1 MKDFETLFLINYG
14 LYVVSSVSK
23 VSNKINGF
31 VANAFTQVNS
41 DPPTFALVVNKN
53 NLTHSFIEESGLF
66 SLSIL
71 SINTPLNFIGLF
83 GFKSGREIDKF
94 QNINYITAEIG
105 VPVVIDN
112 AVGYLVSQVIKT
124 IDMGSHTI
132 FIGDLKESVT
142 LTNEEPMTYLY
153 YRKVKK
159 GTTSK
164 NAPTYISK
172 DKLEGN
178 KMEKY
183 VCKVCG
189 YVYDPA
195 VGDPDSGINPG
206 TPFDKLPDDWVCPIC
221 GAGKDQFEKE

>member
-1 MKDFETLFLINYG
+1 MKNLETLFLINYG
-14 LYVVSSVSK
+14 LYVVSSI
-23 VSNKINGF
+23 NKFGKPNGF
-31 VANAFTQVNS
+31 IANAFTQVNS
-41 DPPTFALVVNKN
+41 EPPTFALVVNKN
-53 NLTHSFIEESGLF
+53 NFTHSYIEESNIF

-71 SINTPLNFIGLF
+71 SINTPLNFIGHF
-83 GFKSGREIDKF
+83 GFKSGKEFDKF
-94 QNINYITAEIG
+94 KNINYIMSEYN
-105 VPVVIDN
+105 VPVVTDN
-112 AVGYLVSQVIKT
+112 TVGYIVSKVFKT
-124 IDMGSHTI
+124 IDMESHTI
-132 FIGDLKESVT
+132 FIGNLMEAVTLKE
-142 LTNEEPMTYLY
+142 EEPMTYLY

-172 DKLEGN
+172 ENLEGKN
-178 KMEKY
+178 MEKY

-206 TPFDKLPDDWVCPIC
+206 TPFDKLPDSWVCPIC